1 MRLSLV
7 AGMVIV
13 AIGFWQRCRPGC
25 GGRMKRE
32 RFSEEQIIAV
42 LREHEAGGKTGDL
55 ARKYGVSEATLY
67 NWDAVQLE
75 GQVRRHGRVRGQ
87 AAEGAGRRGPEAAE
101 AAGRVGAR
109 HLGAE
114 GAALKKMAGSAAK
127 REAAAH
133 LRSSLEMSERRA
145 WSLAAADRTMVRY
158 RSRRLPDTALRARL
172 RELANERRRFGYRRL
187 FVLLQREGERSGI
200 NRIYRE
206 ERLTVRKRRTR
217 RRAAGTRCPI
227 LAEAKVN
234 A

>member
-127 REAAAH
+127 REAAAY

-145 WSLAAADRTMVRY
+145 WSLAAADRTMVRFD
-158 RSRRLPDTALRARL
+158 PA
-172 RELANERRRFGYRRL
+172 GC
-187 FVLLQREGERSGI
+187 
-200 NRIYRE
+200 
-206 ERLTVRKRRTR
+206 RTR
-217 RRAAGTRCPI
+217 PCGRACASWRTSAAG
-227 LAEAKVN
+227 
-234 A
+234 